1 MTKTTTYS
9 GEIRCEHNGEQI
21 GWVYRAGD
29 GRWVAKLNGENDGGR
44 PRIIGRHVSRERA
57 IARIAEFNGIA

>member
-29 GRWVAKLNGENDGGR
+29 GRWVAKLNGEN
-44 PRIIGRHVSRERA
+44 RIIGRHGRELGDCSHRGVQRHA
-57 IARIAEFNGIA
+57 